1 MSVQSDRLLL
11 VDAHV
16 HIHPSFDRVRCLD
29 AAAANVLR
37 EAAQLGL
44 PPDTMGCLLLTESGH
59 ADVFSELRL
68 AAVADA
74 GTGHWSFRSTGEPES
89 LLALHRGA
97 PRLWIMAGRQVA
109 TTDGLE
115 VLALL
120 TGERLD
126 EPLDLRAAIAAT
138 RAAGAIPVI
147 PWGFGKWTFRRGA
160 TVADA
165 LRATARGTPRQL
177 FLGDNGGRPRAAP
190 APRLLRQAA
199 RTDVV
204 ILPGSDP
211 LPFADQQSRV
221 GSFGFI
227 AHVALGDA
235 APARQLGD
243 WLRSLPAQP
252 PVYGA
257 GAGLA
262 AFAWDQFRM
271 QLRKRSQ
278 RSPTS

>member
-1 MSVQSDRLLL
+1 MSLHIDRLLL

-29 AAAANVLR
+29 AAASNVLR
-37 EAAQLGL
+37 EATQLGL

-59 ADVFSELRL
+59 ADVFSEFRL
-68 AAVADA
+68 AADADA
-74 GTGHWSFRSTGEPES
+74 GHWSFRSTEEPES

-120 TGERLD
+120 TTERLD
-126 EPLDLRAAIAAT
+126 EPLDLHAAIAAT

-160 TVADA
+160 TVAAA
-165 LRATARGTPRQL
+165 LRATARGTPRHL

-190 APRLLRQAA
+190 APRLLREAA

-211 LPFADQQSRV
+211 LPFADHQSRV

-235 APARQLGD
+235 APARRLGD

-262 AFAWDQFRM
+262 AFARDQFRM